1 MPVPVSAR
9 HKPALAG
16 ACRRPDKVYRPRE
29 SCCRNAVY
37 PKRRGHDF
45 YEQSKRCLCER
56 ALCNKG
62 LVRSGANRVV
72 RRWLVAGTG
81 DREASG

>member
-1 MPVPVSAR
+1 MPFPVSAR

-37 PKRRGHDF
+37 PRRRGHNL
-45 YEQSKRCLCER
+45 YKRSKRWLCEM
-56 ALCNKG
+56 ALGNKD
-62 LVRSGANRVV
+62 LVRSGAVRAV

-81 DREASG
+81 ERGASG